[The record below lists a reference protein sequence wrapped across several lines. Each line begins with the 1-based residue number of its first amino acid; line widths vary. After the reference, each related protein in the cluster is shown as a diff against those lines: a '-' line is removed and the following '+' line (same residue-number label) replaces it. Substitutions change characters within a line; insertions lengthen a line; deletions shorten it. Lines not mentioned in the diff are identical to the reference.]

1 MVSVVI
7 PCYNQAH
14 FLPHAIDSVRTQRGA
29 DLDILVVDD
38 GSTDDT
44 ADVAR
49 RLGVRVV
56 SQRNQGQGAAR
67 NHGLLHATGEYLVF
81 LDSDDRL
88 RPHAFELG
96 LQHLT
101 ERPECAFVAGRC
113 LLFNEAG
120 LIPEAKYNPLPAD
133 DHYRRLL
140 TWNFIMT
147 PGCVVFRTAVV
158 RNAGGF
164 ATDVTGAEDFD
175 LYLRIARQHPIFC
188 HDDFVLE
195 YRQHSGSTSR
205 RAALMLRSTLKVVKR
220 QRRFAKGDPRL
231 EAAWREGVRF
241 FQQELGERTVLSI
254 RRQLRNRAWP
264 EIWSAVLALARYY
277 PEALWQHPAKSLAR
291 VLRGEHRDVLE
302 EELP

>member
-14 FLPHAIDSVRTQRGA
+14 FLPQAIESVRTQRVS
-29 DLDILVVDD
+29 DIDIIVVDD

-88 RPHAFELG
+88 LPHAFELG
-96 LQHLT
+96 LRHLT
-101 ERPECAFVAGRC
+101 ERPECALVAGRC
-113 LLFNEAG
+113 LVVNEAG
-120 LIPEAKYNPLPAD
+120 IIPEAQYYPLPTGD
-133 DHYRRLL
+133 YYRRLL
-140 TWNFIMT
+140 TWNFIYT
-147 PGCVVFRTAVV
+147 PGCAVFRTAVV
-158 RNAGGF
+158 RDVAGF

-188 HDDFVLE
+188 HDEFVLE

-205 RAALMLRSTLKVVKR
+205 RAALMLRSVLKVVKR
-220 QRRFAKGDPRL
+220 QRTWVKGDPGL
-231 EAAWREGVRF
+231 EDAWREGVRY
-241 FQQELGERTVLSI
+241 FQKELGERTVMSI
-254 RRQLRNRAWP
+254 RRQLRNGAWA
-264 EIWSAVLALARYY
+264 EIWPAAWALARFY

-291 VLRGEHRDVLE
+291 VLRGERRDALE